1 MRRERYLSS
10 KRSQLLL
17 LIMCSLSLLLV
28 VSYWQSSVARAQ
40 TVTIRSARSESS
52 KMVTGG
58 GYPLWSAPYQ
68 KGVKQRGT
76 AKVINK
82 QLVQLNQVAKTTT
95 GTYYHIS
102 RRGHD
107 YGWINK
113 TGLSTP
119 KSYVLPYT
127 YTSQLYP
134 LYAPNACEAASLKM
148 ALSVKGIALNT
159 SLKSLITAMPKS
171 SDPNKGFKGNPYKE
185 SSRNVV
191 WTIYPKPLAA
201 FARRYDKTA
210 YNFTGASKNQL
221 ITEIKRGNPLV
232 VAGSWHFQNGRPY
245 HVLALVGYRLGQFRV
260 ADPYMQKSWAN
271 KAFWVSTKQ
280 FMHVFADK
288 TRHSR
293 AVVVR

>member
-1 MRRERYLSS
+1 MILA
-10 KRSQLLL
+10 
-17 LIMCSLSLLLV
+17 C
-28 VSYWQSSVARAQ
+28 WQTRTVAAQ
-40 TVTIRSARSESS
+40 TVAVHSARSENA
-52 KMVTGG
+52 KIVTGS

-68 KGVKQRGT
+68 KGVRQRGT
-76 AKVINK
+76 AKSLSK
-82 QLVQLNQVAKTTT
+82 QLVQLNQVAKTTS

-148 ALSVKGIALNT
+148 ALSVKGIALKT
-159 SLKSLITAMPKS
+159 SLKALITAMPKS

-185 SSRNVV
+185 SPRNVV

-210 YNFTGASKNQL
+210 YNFTGASQNQL
-221 ITEIKRGNPLV
+221 ITEIKRGNPVV

-245 HVLALVGYRLGQFRV
+245 HVLALVGYRTGQFLV

-271 KAFWVSTKQ
+271 KSFWVSTWQ